1 MGWSACR
8 STMEGPHPEGPNHRN
23 RGRTPRRGQSSGG
36 VDAPRSGL
44 EDVPPAAMARLAAR
58 RAPSPSAEQRCSL
71 RSWYAGGQCWS
82 TEHAA
87 ARPCT
92 GVPPGR
98 RACGV
103 WRVGE
108 ALPKV
113 GGAPSRRSRRSWLP
127 GAEARPW
134 NRRLLAASAPRAR
147 RAPSPNSGAAC
158 SVAVPTSSA
167 ETLGTLTTLHRIPP
181 GTRTSAVWRA
191 VEDGRWRCAGEPS
204 AAIVTPERRRSQRA
218 GGRLAHQRP
227 GTVGSLP
234 RRRSWRRSDRDR

>member
-44 EDVPPAAMARLAAR
+44 EDVPPAATARLAAR
-58 RAPSPSAEQRCSL
+58 RAPSPSSGAACGRGTPVGSAGALSTRLHAPAQGCLRVGGLVAYGEWAKRCRRL
-71 RSWYAGGQCWS
+71 
-82 TEHAA
+82 A
-87 ARPCT
+87 ARRQGDRGGRGCRAPKRALGT
-92 GVPPGR
+92 GDSLPP
-98 RACGV
+98 
-103 WRVGE
+103 
-108 ALPKV
+108 
-113 GGAPSRRSRRSWLP
+113 
-127 GAEARPW
+127 
-134 NRRLLAASAPRAR
+134 RRLAAR

-167 ETLGTLTTLHRIPP
+167 GALGTLTTLHRIPP